1 MKNNLKSLKTDKLN
15 ISYFE
20 IGNENSIPVFLM
32 HGFPYDIYAYKNVV
46 QILKKNDLRIIVPYL
61 RGFGPTSFL
70 NKSFL
75 RSGEQAALG
84 KDLIDLMD
92 GLNIKKAILA
102 GYDWGGRAACIV
114 AALYPQRCIGLISCN
129 GYNIQNIKIDSIT
142 PDKPENEKNYWYQ
155 YFFHTKRG
163 FNSLTK
169 NRNDII
175 KFLWKTWSPTWKF
188 SKKDFELSQE
198 SFQNPDFV
206 DVVIHSYKHRY
217 GLVDGDKSYSKI
229 ENKLSLTPK
238 IKVPTIT
245 IDGLM
250 NGVREPKREK
260 NIKKFTNLIKHKL
273 LKNVGHNVP
282 QESPLIFSNLILEIK
297 KYANH

>member
-20 IGNENSIPVFLM
+20 IGHKNSIPVFLM
-32 HGFPYDIYAYKNVV
+32 HGFPYDIYAYKDVV
-46 QILKKNDLRIIVPYL
+46 EILKKYDLRIIVPYL
-61 RGFGPTSFL
+61 RGFGPTKFL
-70 NKSFL
+70 NKSLL

-198 SFQNPDFV
+198 SFQNSDFV

-217 GLVDGDKSYSKI
+217 SLVDGDKSYSAI

-245 IDGLM
+245 LDGLM
-250 NGVREPKREK
+250 NGVREPKHEK

>member
-1 MKNNLKSLKTDKLN
+1 MKNNLKSLKTKKLN
-15 ISYFE
+15 VSYFE
-20 IGNENSIPVFLM
+20 IGNKNSIPVFLM

-46 QILKKNDLRIIVPYL
+46 GILKKHDLRIIVPYL
-61 RGFGPTSFL
+61 RGFGPTKFL
-70 NKSFL
+70 NKSLL

-102 GYDWGGRAACIV
+102 GYDWGGRAACVV

-142 PDKPENEKNYWYQ
+142 PDKPENEKRYWYQ

-163 FNSLTK
+163 FKSLTK
-169 NRNDII
+169 NRNDLL

-188 SKKDFELSQE
+188 SKKDFELSLE

-217 GLVDGDKSYSKI
+217 GLVNGDKSYFDI

-297 KYANH
+297 KYANY

>member
-1 MKNNLKSLKTDKLN
+1 MKNNLKTLKTDKLN

-46 QILKKNDLRIIVPYL
+46 EILKKNDLRIIVPYL

-102 GYDWGGRAACIV
+102 GYDWGGRAACVV

-217 GLVDGDKSYSKI
+217 GLVDGDKSYSNI

>member
-20 IGNENSIPVFLM
+20 IGHKNSIPVFLM
-32 HGFPYDIYAYKNVV
+32 HGFPYDIYAYKDVV
-46 QILKKNDLRIIVPYL
+46 EILKKHDLRIIVPYL
-61 RGFGPTSFL
+61 RGFGPTKFL

-169 NRNDII
+169 NRNDLI

-217 GLVDGDKSYSKI
+217 GLVDGDKSYSDI

>member
-20 IGNENSIPVFLM
+20 IGHKNSIPVFLM
-32 HGFPYDIYAYKNVV
+32 HGFPYDIYAYKDVV
-46 QILKKNDLRIIVPYL
+46 EILKKHDLRIIVPYL
-61 RGFGPTSFL
+61 RGFGPTKFL
-70 NKSFL
+70 NKSLL

-198 SFQNPDFV
+198 SFQNSDFV
-206 DVVIHSYKHRY
+206 DVVIHSYKHRFS
-217 GLVDGDKSYSKI
+217 LVDGDKSYSAI

-245 IDGLM
+245 LDGLM
-250 NGVREPKREK
+250 NGVREPKHEK

>member
-1 MKNNLKSLKTDKLN
+1 MKNKLKSLKTDKLN

-46 QILKKNDLRIIVPYL
+46 QILKKKDLRIIVPYL

-102 GYDWGGRAACIV
+102 GYDWGGRAACVV

-163 FNSLTK
+163 FNSLTN
-169 NRNDII
+169 NRNDLI

-198 SFQNPDFV
+198 SFKNPDFV

-217 GLVDGDKSYSKI
+217 GLIDGDKSYSNI

-282 QESPLIFSNLILEIK
+282 QESPLIFSNFILEIK
-297 KYANH
+297 KYANY

>member
-20 IGNENSIPVFLM
+20 IGHKNSIPVFLM
-32 HGFPYDIYAYKNVV
+32 HGFPYDIYAYKDVV
-46 QILKKNDLRIIVPYL
+46 EILKKHDLRIIVPYL

-163 FNSLTK
+163 FNSITK
-169 NRNDII
+169 NRNDLI

-217 GLVDGDKSYSKI
+217 GLVDGDKSYSDI

>member
-20 IGNENSIPVFLM
+20 IGHKNSIPVFLM
-32 HGFPYDIYAYKNVV
+32 HGFPYDIYAYKDVV
-46 QILKKNDLRIIVPYL
+46 EILKEHDLRIIIPYL
-61 RGFGPTSFL
+61 RGFGHTSFL
-70 NKSFL
+70 NKSSL

-198 SFQNPDFV
+198 SFQNSDFV

-217 GLVDGDKSYSKI
+217 GLVDGDKSYSAI
-229 ENKLSLTPK
+229 ENKLSLTPN
-238 IKVPTIT
+238 IEVPTIT

>member
-32 HGFPYDIYAYKNVV
+32 HGFPYDIYAYKKVV

-70 NKSFL
+70 NKSFF

-102 GYDWGGRAACIV
+102 GYDWGGRAACVV
-114 AALYPQRCIGLISCN
+114 AALYPYRCIGLISCN

-142 PDKPENEKNYWYQ
+142 PDKPENEKNYWYI
-155 YFFHTKRG
+155 R
-163 FNSLTK
+163 
-169 NRNDII
+169 
-175 KFLWKTWSPTWKF
+175 LW
-188 SKKDFELSQE
+188 
-198 SFQNPDFV
+198 
-206 DVVIHSYKHRY
+206 
-217 GLVDGDKSYSKI
+217 
-229 ENKLSLTPK
+229 
-238 IKVPTIT
+238 
-245 IDGLM
+245 
-250 NGVREPKREK
+250 
-260 NIKKFTNLIKHKL
+260 
-273 LKNVGHNVP
+273 
-282 QESPLIFSNLILEIK
+282 
-297 KYANH
+297 

>member
-20 IGNENSIPVFLM
+20 IGHKNSIPVFLM
-32 HGFPYDIYAYKNVV
+32 HGFPYDIYAYKDVV
-46 QILKKNDLRIIVPYL
+46 EILKKHDLRIIVPYL
-61 RGFGPTSFL
+61 RGFGPTKFL
-70 NKSFL
+70 NKSLL

-84 KDLIDLMD
+84 KDLINLMD

-169 NRNDII
+169 NRNDLI

-217 GLVDGDKSYSKI
+217 GLVDGDKSYSNI

-245 IDGLM
+245 LDGLM
-250 NGVREPKREK
+250 NGVREPKHEK

>member
-20 IGNENSIPVFLM
+20 IGHKNSIPVFLM

-46 QILKKNDLRIIVPYL
+46 QILKKKDLRIIVPYL

-102 GYDWGGRAACIV
+102 GYDWGGRAACVV

-169 NRNDII
+169 NRNDLI

-217 GLVDGDKSYSKI
+217 GLVDGDKSYSNI

>member
-20 IGNENSIPVFLM
+20 IGHKNSIPVFLM
-32 HGFPYDIYAYKNVV
+32 HGFPYDIYAYKDVV
-46 QILKKNDLRIIVPYL
+46 EILKKHDLRIIVPYL
-61 RGFGPTSFL
+61 RGFGPTKFL
-70 NKSFL
+70 NKSLL

-169 NRNDII
+169 NRNDLI

-198 SFQNPDFV
+198 SFKNPDFV
-206 DVVIHSYKHRY
+206 DIVIHSYKHRY
-217 GLVDGDKSYSKI
+217 SLVDGDKSYSNI
-229 ENKLSLTPK
+229 ENKLSLTPN
-238 IKVPTIT
+238 IEVPTIT

-250 NGVREPKREK
+250 NGVREPKHEK

>member
-20 IGNENSIPVFLM
+20 IGHKNSIPVFLM
-32 HGFPYDIYAYKNVV
+32 HGFPYDIYAYKDVV
-46 QILKKNDLRIIVPYL
+46 EILKKHDLRIIVPYL

-217 GLVDGDKSYSKI
+217 SLVDGDKSYSAI
-229 ENKLSLTPK
+229 ENKLSLTPN
-238 IKVPTIT
+238 IEVPTIT

>member
-1 MKNNLKSLKTDKLN
+1 MKNDLKSLITDKLN

-20 IGNENSIPVFLM
+20 IGNKNSIPVFLM
-32 HGFPYDIYAYKNVV
+32 HGFPYDIYAYKDVV
-46 QILKKNDLRIIVPYL
+46 GILKKYDLRVIVPYL
-61 RGFGPTSFL
+61 RGFGPTKFL
-70 NKSFL
+70 NKSLL

-102 GYDWGGRAACIV
+102 GYDWGGRAACVV

-169 NRNDII
+169 NRNDLI

-198 SFQNPDFV
+198 SFKNSDFV
-206 DVVIHSYKHRY
+206 DIVIHSYKHRY
-217 GLVDGDKSYSKI
+217 GLVDGDKSYSNI
-229 ENKLSLTPK
+229 ENKLSLTPN

>member
-20 IGNENSIPVFLM
+20 IGHKNSIPVFLM

-46 QILKKNDLRIIVPYL
+46 EILKKHDLRIIVPYL
-61 RGFGPTSFL
+61 RGFGPTKFL
-70 NKSFL
+70 NKSLL

-217 GLVDGDKSYSKI
+217 SLVNGDKSYSAI

-245 IDGLM
+245 LDGLM

>member
-1 MKNNLKSLKTDKLN
+1 MKNNLKTLKTDKLN

-32 HGFPYDIYAYKNVV
+32 HGFPYDIYAYKDVV
-46 QILKKNDLRIIVPYL
+46 EILKKHDLRIIVPYL
-61 RGFGPTSFL
+61 RGFGPTKFL
-70 NKSFL
+70 NKSLL

-169 NRNDII
+169 NRNDLI

-217 GLVDGDKSYSKI
+217 GLVDGDKSYSNI

-250 NGVREPKREK
+250 NGVREPKHEK

>member
-1 MKNNLKSLKTDKLN
+1 MKNDLKSLKTDKLN

-70 NKSFL
+70 NKSSL

-102 GYDWGGRAACIV
+102 GYDWGGRAACVV

-169 NRNDII
+169 NRNDLI

-217 GLVDGDKSYSKI
+217 GLVDGDKSYSNI

-282 QESPLIFSNLILEIK
+282 QESPLIFSNFILEIK

>member
-20 IGNENSIPVFLM
+20 IGHKNSIPVFLM

-46 QILKKNDLRIIVPYL
+46 EILKKNDLRIIVPFL
-61 RGFGPTSFL
+61 RGFGPTKFL
-70 NKSFL
+70 NKSLL

-102 GYDWGGRAACIV
+102 GYDWGGRAACII

-198 SFQNPDFV
+198 SFQNSDFV
-206 DVVIHSYKHRY
+206 DVVIHSYKHRFS
-217 GLVDGDKSYSKI
+217 LVDGDKSYSAI

-245 IDGLM
+245 LDGLM
-250 NGVREPKREK
+250 NGVREPKHEK

>member
-1 MKNNLKSLKTDKLN
+1 MRNNLKTLKTDKLN

-46 QILKKNDLRIIVPYL
+46 EILKKNDLRIIVPFL

-102 GYDWGGRAACIV
+102 GYDWGGRAACVV

-169 NRNDII
+169 NRNDLL

-217 GLVDGDKSYSKI
+217 GLTDGDKSYSNI

-250 NGVREPKREK
+250 NGVRKPKREK
-260 NIKKFTNLIKHKL
+260 NIKKFTHLIQHKL

-282 QESPLIFSNLILEIK
+282 QESPLIFSNFILEIK
-297 KYANH
+297 KYANY

>member
-32 HGFPYDIYAYKNVV
+32 HGFPYDIYAYKDVV
-46 QILKKNDLRIIVPYL
+46 EILKKHDLRIIVPYL

-169 NRNDII
+169 NRNDLI

-217 GLVDGDKSYSKI
+217 GLVDGDKSYSNI

>member
-20 IGNENSIPVFLM
+20 IGHKNSIPVFLM
-32 HGFPYDIYAYKNVV
+32 HGFPYDIYAYKDVV
-46 QILKKNDLRIIVPYL
+46 EILKKHDLRIIVPYL
-61 RGFGPTSFL
+61 RGFGPTKFL
-70 NKSFL
+70 NKSLL

-206 DVVIHSYKHRY
+206 DVVIHSYKHRH
-217 GLVDGDKSYSKI
+217 GLVDGDKSYSAI
-229 ENKLSLTPK
+229 ENKLSLTPN
-238 IKVPTIT
+238 IEVPTIT

>member
-20 IGNENSIPVFLM
+20 IGHKNSIPVFLM

-70 NKSFL
+70 NKRFL

-217 GLVDGDKSYSKI
+217 SLVDGDKSYSAI

-245 IDGLM
+245 LDGLM
-250 NGVREPKREK
+250 NGVREPKHEK

-282 QESPLIFSNLILEIK
+282 QESPLIFSNFILEIK

>member
-20 IGNENSIPVFLM
+20 IGHKNSIPVFLM
-32 HGFPYDIYAYKNVV
+32 HGFPYDIYAYKDVV
-46 QILKKNDLRIIVPYL
+46 QILKKHDLRIIVPYL
-61 RGFGPTSFL
+61 RGFGHTSFL

-114 AALYPQRCIGLISCN
+114 AALYPERCIGLISCN

-198 SFQNPDFV
+198 SFQNSDFV

-217 GLVDGDKSYSKI
+217 SLVDGDKSYSAI

-245 IDGLM
+245 LDGLM
-250 NGVREPKREK
+250 NGVREPKHEK

>member
-1 MKNNLKSLKTDKLN
+1 MKNNLKSLKTEKLN

-32 HGFPYDIYAYKNVV
+32 HGFPYDINAYKKVV
-46 QILKKNDLRIIVPYL
+46 EILKKHDLRIIVPYL
-61 RGFGPTSFL
+61 RGFGPTNFL
-70 NKSFL
+70 NKSSL

-102 GYDWGGRAACIV
+102 GYDWGGRAACVV

-129 GYNIQNIKIDSIT
+129 GYNIQNIKNDSVT

-169 NRNDII
+169 NRNDLI

-188 SKKDFELSQE
+188 SKRDFELSKE

-206 DVVIHSYKHRY
+206 NVVIHSYKHRY
-217 GLVDGDKSYSKI
+217 GLVDGDKSYSNI

-282 QESPLIFSNLILEIK
+282 QESPLIFSNFILEIK
-297 KYANH
+297 KHANY

>member
-1 MKNNLKSLKTDKLN
+1 MKKNLKSHKTEKLN

-32 HGFPYDIYAYKNVV
+32 HGFPYDIYAYKDVV
-46 QILKKNDLRIIVPYL
+46 EILKKHDLRIIVPYL
-61 RGFGPTSFL
+61 RGFGPTKFL
-70 NKSFL
+70 NKSLL

-198 SFQNPDFV
+198 SFKNPDFV
-206 DVVIHSYKHRY
+206 DIVIHSYKHRY
-217 GLVDGDKSYSKI
+217 GLVDGDKSYSNI
-229 ENKLSLTPK
+229 ENKLSLTPN

>member
-32 HGFPYDIYAYKNVV
+32 HGFPYDIYAYKDVV
-46 QILKKNDLRIIVPYL
+46 EILKKHDLRIIVPYL
-61 RGFGPTSFL
+61 RGFGPTKFL
-70 NKSFL
+70 NKSLL

-92 GLNIKKAILA
+92 GLNIKQAILA

-217 GLVDGDKSYSKI
+217 GLVDGDKSYSNI

-245 IDGLM
+245 IDVLM

>member
-1 MKNNLKSLKTDKLN
+1 
-15 ISYFE
+15 
-20 IGNENSIPVFLM
+20 
-32 HGFPYDIYAYKNVV
+32 
-46 QILKKNDLRIIVPYL
+46 
-61 RGFGPTSFL
+61 
-70 NKSFL
+70 
-75 RSGEQAALG
+75 
-84 KDLIDLMD
+84 MD

-102 GYDWGGRAACIV
+102 GYDWGGRAACVV
-114 AALYPQRCIGLISCN
+114 AALYPHRCIGLISCN

-169 NRNDII
+169 NRNDLI
-175 KFLWKTWSPTWKF
+175 KFLWETWSPTWKF

-198 SFQNPDFV
+198 SFKNPDFV

-217 GLVDGDKSYSKI
+217 GLVDGDKSYSNI

-282 QESPLIFSNLILEIK
+282 QENPLIFSNFILEIK

>member
-32 HGFPYDIYAYKNVV
+32 HVFPYDIYAYKNVV

-217 GLVDGDKSYSKI
+217 GLVDGDKSYSNI
-229 ENKLSLTPK
+229 ENKLSLTPN

>member
-1 MKNNLKSLKTDKLN
+1 MNKSL
-15 ISYFE
+15 
-20 IGNENSIPVFLM
+20 
-32 HGFPYDIYAYKNVV
+32 
-46 QILKKNDLRIIVPYL
+46 
-61 RGFGPTSFL
+61 
-70 NKSFL
+70 L

-102 GYDWGGRAACIV
+102 GYDWGGRAACVV
-114 AALYPQRCIGLISCN
+114 AALYPHRCIGLISCN

-169 NRNDII
+169 NRNNLI

-217 GLVDGDKSYSKI
+217 GLVDGDKSYSAM

-245 IDGLM
+245 LDGLM
-250 NGVREPKREK
+250 NGVREPKHEK

>member
-1 MKNNLKSLKTDKLN
+1 MKNNLRSLKTDKLN

-20 IGNENSIPVFLM
+20 IGHKNSIPVFLM
-32 HGFPYDIYAYKNVV
+32 HGFPYDIYAYKDVV
-46 QILKKNDLRIIVPYL
+46 EILKKHDLRIIVPYL
-61 RGFGPTSFL
+61 RGFGHTSFL

-92 GLNIKKAILA
+92 GLKIKKAILA
-102 GYDWGGRAACIV
+102 GYDWGGRAACVV

-198 SFQNPDFV
+198 SFQNSDFV

-217 GLVDGDKSYSKI
+217 SLVDGDKSYSAI

-245 IDGLM
+245 LDGLI
-250 NGVREPKREK
+250 NGVREPKHEK

-282 QESPLIFSNLILEIK
+282 QESPLIFSNFILEIK

>member
-20 IGNENSIPVFLM
+20 IGHKNSIPVFLM
-32 HGFPYDIYAYKNVV
+32 HGFPYDIYAYKDVV
-46 QILKKNDLRIIVPYL
+46 EILKKHDLRIIVPYL
-61 RGFGPTSFL
+61 RGFGPTKFL
-70 NKSFL
+70 NKSLL

-169 NRNDII
+169 NRNDLI

-217 GLVDGDKSYSKI
+217 GLVDGDKSYSNI
-229 ENKLSLTPK
+229 ENKLSLTPN

>member
-20 IGNENSIPVFLM
+20 IGHKNSIPVFLM
-32 HGFPYDIYAYKNVV
+32 HGFPYDIYAYKDVV
-46 QILKKNDLRIIVPYL
+46 EILKKHDLRIIVPYL
-61 RGFGPTSFL
+61 RGFGPTKFL
-70 NKSFL
+70 NKSLL

-102 GYDWGGRAACIV
+102 GYDWGGRAACFV
-114 AALYPQRCIGLISCN
+114 AALYPHRCIGLISCN

-169 NRNDII
+169 NRNDLI

-217 GLVDGDKSYSKI
+217 GLVDGDKSYSAI
-229 ENKLSLTPK
+229 ENKLS
-238 IKVPTIT
+238 
-245 IDGLM
+245 
-250 NGVREPKREK
+250 
-260 NIKKFTNLIKHKL
+260 
-273 LKNVGHNVP
+273 
-282 QESPLIFSNLILEIK
+282 
-297 KYANH
+297 

>member
-20 IGNENSIPVFLM
+20 IGHKNSIPVFLM
-32 HGFPYDIYAYKNVV
+32 HGFPYDIYAYKDVV
-46 QILKKNDLRIIVPYL
+46 EILKKHDLRIIVPYL
-61 RGFGPTSFL
+61 RGFGPTKFL
-70 NKSFL
+70 NKSLL

-198 SFQNPDFV
+198 SFQNCDFV

-217 GLVDGDKSYSKI
+217 SLVDGDKSYSAI

-245 IDGLM
+245 LDGLM
-250 NGVREPKREK
+250 NGVREPKHEK

>member
-102 GYDWGGRAACIV
+102 GYDWGGRAACVV

-169 NRNDII
+169 NRNDLI

-198 SFQNPDFV
+198 SFKNPDFV

-217 GLVDGDKSYSKI
+217 GLVDGDKSYSNI

>member
-1 MKNNLKSLKTDKLN
+1 MKKNLKSLKTEKLN

-32 HGFPYDIYAYKNVV
+32 HGFPYDINAYKNVV
-46 QILKKNDLRIIVPYL
+46 EILKKHDFRIIVPYL
-61 RGFGPTSFL
+61 RGFGPTNFL
-70 NKSFL
+70 NKSSL

-84 KDLIDLMD
+84 KDLINLMD

-169 NRNDII
+169 NRNDLI

-188 SKKDFELSQE
+188 SKKDFELSKE
-198 SFQNPDFV
+198 SFLNPDFV
-206 DVVIHSYKHRY
+206 DVVIHSYKHRF
-217 GLVDGDKSYSKI
+217 GLVDGDKSYSII

-282 QESPLIFSNLILEIK
+282 QESPLIFSNFILEIK
-297 KYANH
+297 KYANY

>member
-1 MKNNLKSLKTDKLN
+1 MKNNLKSLKTEKLN

-20 IGNENSIPVFLM
+20 IGNKNSIPVFLM

-46 QILKKNDLRIIVPYL
+46 GILKKHDLRIIVPYL
-61 RGFGPTSFL
+61 RGFGPTKFL
-70 NKSFL
+70 NKSLL

-102 GYDWGGRAACIV
+102 GYDWGGRAACVV

-163 FNSLTK
+163 FNSLTN

-198 SFQNPDFV
+198 SFKNPDFV
-206 DVVIHSYKHRY
+206 DIVIHSYKHRY
-217 GLVDGDKSYSKI
+217 GLVDGDKSYSNI
-229 ENKLSLTPK
+229 ENKLSLTPN